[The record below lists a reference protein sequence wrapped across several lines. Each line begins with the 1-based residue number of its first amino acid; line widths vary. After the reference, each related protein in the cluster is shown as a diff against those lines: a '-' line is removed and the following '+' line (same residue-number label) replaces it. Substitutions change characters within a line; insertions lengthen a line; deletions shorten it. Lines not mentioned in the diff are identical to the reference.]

1 LEAIRKEVD
10 FLRSLFP
17 KKQRQLQGVVACL
30 AGAIDEQWLFR
41 LEQGSKFVVGLAS
54 GSICKRDGARQ
65 VPRIEVAGRSRIEN
79 KNLSGENHGLR
90 LLKGNEIDTGSAG
103 LCKRRLGMIL
113 NPWNRNGP
121 DNLSQSAEKKGKKDD
136 SA

>member
-1 LEAIRKEVD
+1 M
-10 FLRSLFP
+10 P
-17 KKQRQLQGVVACL
+17 C
-30 AGAIDEQWLFR
+30 
-41 LEQGSKFVVGLAS
+41 
-54 GSICKRDGARQ
+54 
-65 VPRIEVAGRSRIEN
+65 IEVARRTRIEN
-79 KNLSGENHGLR
+79 ENLSGENHGLR